1 VEHHAISEIHI
12 VLNAIGA
19 SHRFDAPSPSS

>member
-1 VEHHAISEIHI
+1 VEQHAISEIHI

-19 SHRFDAPSPSS
+19 NHFFDAPSPSS